1 MMADVS
7 GLTGIGL
14 DFYTE
19 ALNSVKNGG
28 NNNSRTINDAGAES
42 FETIFNSAMNLIG
55 ETDKLAAEAEEAAVD
70 FALGKTESTHELTI
84 AQQKAHLSLQ
94 YTVAVKNGLLSAYKE
109 IMNMQV

>member
-1 MMADVS
+1 MADVG
-7 GLTGIGL
+7 GLTGVGL

-19 ALNSVKNGG
+19 ALNSVKYGG
-28 NNNSRTINDAGAES
+28 NGDSKSINNAGTES
-42 FETIFNSAMNLIG
+42 FETIFNSAMNLIS
-55 ETDKLAAEAEEAAVD
+55 ETDELAAKAEEAAID
-70 FALGKTESTHELTI
+70 FTLGNTESTHELTI